1 MPLIFLPFT
10 RKTHSLVKEISGLN
24 LKGDSK
30 MKALVIRNAF
40 NIISSKFI
48 KGTFLIMFN
57 MIALFGII
65 AGVVLLGQ
73 PIYDV
78 LYYDWNWSDAMSSL
92 AIFASTLALLAP
104 VHLVLLRRMNK
115 LVNRMNRKFDKYFIM

>member
-1 MPLIFLPFT
+1 
-10 RKTHSLVKEISGLN
+10 
-24 LKGDSK
+24 

-78 LYYDWNWSDAMSSL
+78 LYYDWNWSDTMSSL